1 MEYYNLLEIP
11 LDATTDEIRRAYF
24 LAAKRYHPDK
34 NPDIKTNEKF
44 ILIQQAYDLLSDPL
58 RRKEY
63 DEKFSDEEK
72 KAQFLK
78 MKLQFSRSA
87 IPVIEGHQKIYT
99 LLDISTKSGLDPS
112 GFPPI
117 NICLVLDRST
127 SMQGELLEKVKFES
141 INLLRLL
148 RPQDMISI
156 VIFSD
161 RAEILVPPTPV
172 AQLEQIISKIQV
184 IQAGGA
190 TEIYQG
196 LSFGVQVLRSFGM
209 DNDQIRQL
217 ILLTDGHTYG
227 DEEKCYELMR
237 EAHQSGITLFGIG
250 VGEGWNDQF
259 LDQLAQITGG
269 ETQFVST
276 AQEMYNSLMDRV
288 VSAGVVFAHN
298 VQLSFETNPAVA
310 VKYVFRYS
318 PGLSQLN
325 NESPI
330 VLGNLQYGKHLRIIF
345 EFEIDEL
352 PVSMTELKLLR
363 GVITLDLPSLR
374 VHRKR
379 FFVDFNRSVKL
390 RIDKESPPAQIVE
403 AMSHLTLYR
412 IQEKAQQ
419 SVKSGDMIKASKHLH
434 HMATHLLAKGDRNLA
449 HTVLKEAEF
458 LKNNNKLSDLGE
470 KKIKYGTRA
479 LLMLPEPEME

>member
-11 LDATTDEIRRAYF
+11 LDATTDEIRRSYF
-24 LAAKRYHPDK
+24 LAAKKYHPDK
-34 NPDIKTNEKF
+34 NPNIKSNEKF
-44 ILIQQAYDLLSDPL
+44 ILIQKAYDILIDPI

-63 DEKFSDEEK
+63 DEKFSEEEK
-72 KAQFLK
+72 KSQFLK

-87 IPVIEGHQKIYT
+87 IPIIEGNQKIYT
-99 LLDISTKSGLDPS
+99 LLDISTKNGLDPS

-117 NICLVLDRST
+117 NIGLVIDRST
-127 SMQGELLEKVKFES
+127 SMQGELLEKIKFEA

-148 RPQDMISI
+148 RPQDMISVI
-156 VIFSD
+156 VFSD
-161 RAEILVPPTPV
+161 RAEILVPPTPSTN
-172 AQLEQIISKIQV
+172 LDQIIPKIQT
-184 IQAGGA
+184 IQADGA

-196 LSFGVQVLRSFGM
+196 LSMGVQVLRSLGE
-209 DNDQIRQL
+209 DNEQIRQL

-227 DEEKCYELMR
+227 DEEASYRLMN
-237 EAHQSGITLFGIG
+237 EAHESGITLFGIG

-259 LDQLAQITGG
+259 LDKLAQITGG
-269 ETQFVST
+269 ETLFVST
-276 AQEMYNSLMDRV
+276 AQEMYNSLIDRIAA
-288 VSAGVVFAHN
+288 AGVVFAHN
-298 VQLSFETNPAVA
+298 VQLSFETNPLVS

-325 NESPI
+325 TDSPI

-352 PVSMTELKLLR
+352 PVSMSELKLLR
-363 GVITLDLPSLR
+363 GIITMDLPSLS

-379 FFVDFNRSVKL
+379 FFVDFNRTVKL

-412 IQEKAQQ
+412 IQEKAQE
-419 SVKSGDMIKASKHLH
+419 SVKLGDMNKASKHLH

-449 HTVLKEAEF
+449 HTVLREAEF

-479 LLMLPEPEME
+479 LLMLPEPEMD